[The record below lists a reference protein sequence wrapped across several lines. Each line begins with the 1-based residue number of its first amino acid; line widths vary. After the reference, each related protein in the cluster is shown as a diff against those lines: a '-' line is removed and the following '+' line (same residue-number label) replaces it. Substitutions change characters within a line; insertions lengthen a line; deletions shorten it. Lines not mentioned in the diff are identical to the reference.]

1 MIKQRLF
8 HVARSYAIVMTL
20 VGLLVAASAGA
31 APSRATTSLVK
42 PRTLVIEH
50 GTIHKFAQDGDFI
63 TWIGGR
69 HYVVHLRS
77 VSGRSRWVLGNAG
90 VGGAVGA
97 QSASTLVLGGKKVV
111 WVKYAGVMTRE
122 AGIYTARP
130 GQKKPTLVD
139 ALGVDGYYGM
149 GRYLAGLA
157 ADGEGTIV
165 YGDAR
170 LQCDLR
176 KDCTDWSITGGGVHR
191 IVGTKSSFQPPIDG
205 IPPAFAIAAS
215 VGRVAVVPAVVTD
228 SLRGRWGAQPNGTV
242 DVYNLSGQRLARVVP
257 QGTVRDV
264 ALSWP
269 TLAVIV
275 GRSDGTTVIERYDA
289 ARGELVGTTTMPGA
303 RDLAIGTG
311 GIVFRV
317 GKTIYTI
324 RAGKTA
330 ALWRATTTPIGL
342 SIEGKRVAWAASG
355 RIKALNL
362 R

>member
-1 MIKQRLF
+1 MIKQRLIP
-8 HVARSYAIVMTL
+8 VARSYAIVMTL
-20 VGLLVAASAGA
+20 VGLLIGGSAGA
-31 APSRATTSLVK
+31 APTRATTRLTT
-42 PRTLVIEH
+42 PRTLYIEH
-50 GTIHKFAQDGDFI
+50 GRIHKFAQDGNFI

-77 VSGRSRWVLGNAG
+77 LSGRSSWVLGNAG

-97 QSASTLVLGGKKVV
+97 KSASTLVLGGKRAV

-122 AGIYTARP
+122 AGIYTSKP
-130 GQKKPTLVD
+130 GQTKPRGID
-139 ALGVDGYYGM
+139 NPGVTDYG
-149 GRYLAGLA
+149 GTYLTGLA

-170 LQCDLR
+170 VTCEPGTG
-176 KDCTDWSITGGGVHR
+176 CSEWSLTEGGVHR
-191 IVGTKSSFQPPIDG
+191 FLGKSYPPRIPG

-215 VGRVAVVPAVVTD
+215 AGRVAVVPAVLPD
-228 SLRGRWGAQPNGTV
+228 PQRERWGAAPDGPV
-242 DVYNLSGQRLARVVP
+242 GVYNLSGSRLARVVP

-269 TLAVIV
+269 DLAVIV

-289 ARGELVGTTTMPGA
+289 ARGELVGTTTMPSA

-317 GKTIYTI
+317 GNTIYTI

-330 ALWRATTTPIGL
+330 VLWRATTTPIGL

-355 RIKALNL
+355 RVKALNL

>member
-1 MIKQRLF
+1 MIKRRF
-8 HVARSYAIVMTL
+8 IHVARSYAILMTL

-31 APSRATTSLVK
+31 APTRATTSLVK

-50 GTIHKFAQDGDFI
+50 GRIYKVAQDGDFI
-63 TWIGGR
+63 SWIGGR
-69 HYVVHLRS
+69 HYVIHLRS
-77 VSGRSRWVLGNAG
+77 VSGHGSWVLGNAG
-90 VGGAVGA
+90 PGGAVGS
-97 QSASTLVLGGKKVV
+97 QGPSTLVLGGKRAV

-122 AGIYTARP
+122 AGIYTSKP

-139 ALGVDGYYGM
+139 ALGVGNSSGT
-149 GRYLAGLA
+149 YLAGLA
-157 ADGEGTIV
+157 ADGEQTIV
-165 YGDAR
+165 YGDAYLR
-170 LQCDLR
+170 CTDLR
-176 KDCTDWSITGGGVHR
+176 NCSGSQWSLAGGGVHR
-191 IVGTKSSFQPPIDG
+191 IAGMKSYPRPIRG

-215 VGRVAVVPAVVTD
+215 VGRVAVAPAAVSND
-228 SLRGRWGAQPNGTV
+228 HPAAAPNGPV
-242 DVYNLSGQRLARVVP
+242 NVYDLSGRRLARVVP

-269 TLAVIV
+269 NLAALVA
-275 GRSDGTTVIERYDA
+275 RADGTTVIERYDA
-289 ARGELVGTTTMPGA
+289 AKGKLVGTTMMPGA

-317 GKTIYTI
+317 GNTIYTI

-330 ALWRATTTPIGL
+330 VLWRATTTPIGL
-342 SIEGKRVAWAASG
+342 SIEGKRVAWAAYG